1 MKKLLIAAAVLALAG
16 CHSTWNGVKADS
28 SRIVGRSVSGIGHG
42 IGKAG
47 AALERSGE
55 QIDGGARRR
64 RVRTTPY
71 SSRIESAR
79 SPQPPTGTSRPEV
92 LFFRRPL
99 CGMIAA

>member
-55 QIDGGARRR
+55 QIDGRAPTQSANNA
-64 RVRTTPY
+64 VQQPY
-71 SSRIESAR
+71 
-79 SPQPPTGTSRPEV
+79 
-92 LFFRRPL
+92 
-99 CGMIAA
+99 

>member
-47 AALERSGE
+47 AALERSG
-55 QIDGGARRR
+55 
-64 RVRTTPY
+64 
-71 SSRIESAR
+71 
-79 SPQPPTGTSRPEV
+79 RPEV